1 MKKVIFP
8 SNDDRYGQI
17 LSLNRVHAHSHLFL
31 YVSTPSSKG
40 KNNTTLRHFCYAIM
54 KVGFFIT
61 ELKITGFHCS
71 CMSMT
76 LHE

>member
-61 ELKITGFHCS
+61 GRVENHRLSLQLYEYDVT
-71 CMSMT
+71 
-76 LHE
+76 